1 MPRKK
6 TAMARTAK
14 GRFKKKTRKR
24 PRSPAKKKTRKRRPA
39 SRALAR
45 TGPRATPARKKTTR
59 GRGRPKH
66 NPTAA
71 QAKWGQWVSARDF
84 LFAFLAVAIV
94 GFLKGKKIDIPHFA
108 NTRFGKMFGA
118 SGLYG
123 IPMMLAGWSARKWLK
138 WDLAGSIVGGL
149 GMGLSAVY
157 FYQLAKALGS
167 DPGGWWKGTVAL
179 EGPSSASLEM

>member
-6 TAMARTAK
+6 TALARTAK
-14 GRFKKKTRKR
+14 GRFKKKTKRRKKSPARKR
-24 PRSPAKKKTRKRRPA
+24 RVGRPAKKTRRRSPA
-39 SRALAR
+39 
-45 TGPRATPARKKTTR
+45 ARKKTTR
-59 GRGRPKH
+59 RPRRRPAH

-84 LFAFLAVAIV
+84 LFAFLAVGIV
-94 GFLKGKKIDIPHFA
+94 GFLKGKKIDVPHFA
-108 NTRFGKMFGA
+108 DTRFGKMFGA

-123 IPMMLAGWSARKWLK
+123 IPLILAGWSMRKWLK

-179 EGPSSASLEM
+179 EGPSSASVQM